1 MVLRIG
7 FKALPGYYG
16 SISIFLTF
24 AFWASATVSIL
35 IAMEGMSAFL
45 HTLRLHWYAN
55 EFIFRTVVLIAVW
68 FSSLR
73 VEFQSKFYKGEG
85 VKFHAFHFKR
95 VTDDVKD
102 D

>member
-1 MVLRIG
+1 MQ
-7 FKALPGYYG
+7 
-16 SISIFLTF
+16 
-24 AFWASATVSIL
+24 
-35 IAMEGMSAFL
+35 M
-45 HTLRLHWYAN
+45 N
-55 EFIFRTVVLIAVW
+55 FIFRTIVLIAVW
-68 FSSLR
+68 FSSFR

>member
-1 MVLRIG
+1 
-7 FKALPGYYG
+7 
-16 SISIFLTF
+16 
-24 AFWASATVSIL
+24 
-35 IAMEGMSAFL
+35 
-45 HTLRLHWYAN
+45 
-55 EFIFRTVVLIAVW
+55 VLIAVW
-68 FSSLR
+68 FSSFR

>member
-7 FKALPGYYG
+7 FKALPGFYG

-24 AFWASATVSIL
+24 GFWAGATVSIL

-45 HTLRLHWYAN
+45 HTLRLHWYVN
-55 EFIFRTVVLIAVW
+55 ECLLRTIMLIEV
-68 FSSLR
+68 FFKFR

-95 VTDDVKD
+95 VTDDAKD